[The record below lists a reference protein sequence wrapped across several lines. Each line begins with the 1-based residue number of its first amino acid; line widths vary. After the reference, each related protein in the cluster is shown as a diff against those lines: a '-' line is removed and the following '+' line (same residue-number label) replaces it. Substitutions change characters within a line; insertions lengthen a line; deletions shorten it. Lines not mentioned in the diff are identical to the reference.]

1 MAQTKKM
8 PREDDK
14 KVKGPAAGLAKDEKD
29 VEGHS
34 HRGLKAQGPAAGLAK
49 DEKDVEGAMRR

>member
-29 VEGHS
+29 VEG
-34 HRGLKAQGPAAGLAK
+34 
-49 DEKDVEGAMRR
+49 AMRR